1 MRDANEQVARA
12 PRSGSATKADY
23 GWLAESLWKRVA
35 ELKRY
40 PHQARLNRW
49 EGKVILKAVIRD
61 DGHLGDLR
69 VQESSGFD
77 VLDQDALE
85 LVRQA
90 CPIHLKHPLG
100 RPAIAIQI
108 PINYALR

>member
-1 MRDANEQVARA
+1 
-12 PRSGSATKADY
+12 
-23 GWLAESLWKRVA
+23 
-35 ELKRY
+35 
-40 PHQARLNRW
+40 
-49 EGKVILKAVIRD
+49 
-61 DGHLGDLR
+61 
-69 VQESSGFD
+69 